1 VVTEKSKPKSG
12 QKYPLIGIFD
22 ADGGLTSHP
31 GVGGQLGNP
40 VSCPTDGTLRPADQ
54 HIHTVDP

>member
-1 VVTEKSKPKSG
+1 MVTKESKPKAG

-22 ADGGLTSHP
+22 ADGGLETYS
-31 GVGGQLGNP
+31 GVGGQLGNS
-40 VSCPTDGTLRPADQ
+40 VSCPIDGTLRPADQ